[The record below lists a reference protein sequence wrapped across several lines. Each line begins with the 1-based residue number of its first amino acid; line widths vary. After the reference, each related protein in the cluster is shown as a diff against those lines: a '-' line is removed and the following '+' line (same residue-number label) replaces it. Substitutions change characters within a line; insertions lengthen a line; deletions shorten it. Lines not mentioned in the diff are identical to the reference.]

1 MHSIT
6 TNSLASHNSP
16 FLSHSFRWHSSAR
29 FSAVLQSG
37 VGQGWLS
44 SGSLTGEGSTF
55 DLTCCQWYS
64 RPCDWKVEAGC
75 WPEAALSSLSHGH
88 NRATFFFKANKRQ
101 SPLSR
106 ADVTR
111 WTYWI
116 HMRIIHGSRHL
127 DCIHLGRSIYRSHPR
142 SREGTPQGADT
153 KRHGA
158 TSVCPPTVSWNP
170 SMFRTPRTYGANS
183 KHNFLGQDW
192 TASKFT
198 NNKREGKN
206 PHSFISHFSL

>member
-37 VGQGWLS
+37 VGQDWLP

-75 WPEAALSSLSHGH
+75 WPEAALSSPSHGH

-101 SPLSR
+101 SPLSW

-116 HMRIIHGSRHL
+116 HMRVIHGSRHL
-127 DCIHLGRSIYRSHPR
+127 DCIHLGRSICRSHPC
-142 SREGTPQGADT
+142 SRESTPQGADT
-153 KRHGA
+153 KRRGLPL
-158 TSVCPPTVSWNP
+158 SVPPQFPGIHPCSVEHLEHMGLILSTISYDGIEPLPNLQI
-170 SMFRTPRTYGANS
+170 TKG
-183 KHNFLGQDW
+183 
-192 TASKFT
+192 
-198 NNKREGKN
+198 REKI
-206 PHSFISHFSL
+206 HIVL